1 MKSMC
6 CKVTNTRFK
15 SNHLLR
21 NAVNMALRV
30 NGGCV
35 AVVSEAVVGHSLLM
49 KSPWIE
55 VMARLDQSLNTAF
68 VAALESRF
76 IFCEAFMVSV
86 IFSTQVNAS
95 LFTSLHSINLS
106 GYYLFM
112 CVSSICSDMA
122 GDDLHRD
129 WIRKEGLVPSPWEM
143 VSFSK
148 RHSFEWFCSL
158 LFIIF
163 VVHYSFFGLL
173 SQIFSEYLSKPC
185 RIWSSRKGF
194 LKTAWDSSGFKD
206 DKSDLS
212 TTGTQYFYGL

>member
-1 MKSMC
+1 M
-6 CKVTNTRFK
+6 
-15 SNHLLR
+15 
-21 NAVNMALRV
+21 
-30 NGGCV
+30 

-129 WIRKEGLVPSPWEM
+129 WIRKEGLVPSP
-143 VSFSK
+143 
-148 RHSFEWFCSL
+148 
-158 LFIIF
+158 
-163 VVHYSFFGLL
+163 
-173 SQIFSEYLSKPC
+173 
-185 RIWSSRKGF
+185 
-194 LKTAWDSSGFKD
+194 
-206 DKSDLS
+206 
-212 TTGTQYFYGL
+212 